1 VSAQRLSTSILAAS
15 LCLIA
20 GVSCGSPSGS
30 ASSVPDS
37 PPAASAIPAPD
48 GSEQGAPAVPEVDAE
63 FPAALM
69 GTWSGGDGKKLT
81 FGADGRYE
89 SNSQL
94 GNGQAVTSGDRITL
108 TPDGRQGIVTTWSV
122 SGGTLYL
129 GTSVYLRDD
138 SGSGSPSLV
147 GTWIEANGYAM
158 FRFAADGTYDF
169 SDPARGYRSQGTY
182 AVEGR
187 TLTISPSGVA
197 PASFGL
203 DYDGIYLRFANPDGT
218 NAGEYIR
225 AG

>member
-1 VSAQRLSTSILAAS
+1 
-15 LCLIA
+15 
-20 GVSCGSPSGS
+20 
-30 ASSVPDS
+30 
-37 PPAASAIPAPD
+37 
-48 GSEQGAPAVPEVDAE
+48 
-63 FPAALM
+63 
-69 GTWSGGDGKKLT
+69 
-81 FGADGRYE
+81 
-89 SNSQL
+89 
-94 GNGQAVTSGDRITL
+94 
-108 TPDGRQGIVTTWSV
+108 VTTWSA

-203 DYDGIYLRFANPDGT
+203 DYDGIYLRFANRTAPTLASTSGPDDHR
-218 NAGEYIR
+218 R
-225 AG
+225 AGDGAHVEGMSTATALGSRR

>member
-1 VSAQRLSTSILAAS
+1 VSPQRLATSILAAS

-20 GVSCGSPSGS
+20 SVSCGSPPGGAPS
-30 ASSVPDS
+30 AAEP
-37 PPAASAIPAPD
+37 PPAASNVPAAN
-48 GSEQGAPAVPEVDAE
+48 EAQQAAPAVPAVDAE
-63 FPAALM
+63 FPAAIV

-81 FGADGRYE
+81 FGADGRYQ

-94 GNGQAVTSGDRITL
+94 GEGQAVVSGDRITL
-108 TPDGRQGIVTTWSV
+108 TPDGQQGIVTTWSV
-122 SGGTLYL
+122 SGGKLYL

-138 SGSGSPSLV
+138 SGSGSLSLV
-147 GTWIEANGYAM
+147 GTWIEANGYAT

-169 SDPARGYRSQGTY
+169 SDPARGHRSQGTY

-203 DYDGIYLRFANPDGT
+203 DYDGTYLRFTNPDGT